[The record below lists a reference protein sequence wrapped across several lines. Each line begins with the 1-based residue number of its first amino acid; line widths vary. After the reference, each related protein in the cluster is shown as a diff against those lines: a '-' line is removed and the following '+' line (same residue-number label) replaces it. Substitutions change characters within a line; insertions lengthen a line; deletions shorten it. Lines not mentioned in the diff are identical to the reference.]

1 MLTKECANCPF
12 WIDTENASG
21 CGYVRPISECKA
33 FARKFEEQERDN
45 TELESEGYRN
55 D

>member
-12 WIDTENASG
+12 WIDTENAHG

-33 FARKFEEQERDN
+33 FAKAFEEWEKAHDSANDSKER
-45 TELESEGYRN
+45 
-55 D
+55 